1 MKFSPFPFSFYR
13 SLGWTHLCRKLLLFD
28 WLILNK
34 VNIIS
39 SSIHFFLCN
48 PKFSH
53 LLSGV
58 QSKVHFRFVS
68 VSCRITKHFIATLIE
83 YLFLVTHVCAH
94 PPPLTPDLRP
104 RLTRAAPFSCLFF
117 IKVVHCFLRW
127 FGCSRWVWFGVASV
141 FIYTLG
147 CISGSE
153 G

>member
-1 MKFSPFPFSFYR
+1 
-13 SLGWTHLCRKLLLFD
+13 
-28 WLILNK
+28 LNK

-117 IKVVHCFLRW
+117 YKGGSLFFAVVRVL
-127 FGCSRWVWFGVASV
+127 
-141 FIYTLG
+141 
-147 CISGSE
+147 
-153 G
+153 